1 MPSFVHS
8 PGRECPWQ
16 GRGTRQV
23 LHIPRSAVQEIYTI
37 IMEKTFVL
45 ENWDIKMLADKELGF
60 DIIRL

>member
-37 IMEKTFVL
+37 KANTSLRRAHGAGPEGVRL
-45 ENWDIKMLADKELGF
+45 RERGF
-60 DIIRL
+60 ASDL